1 MSAMLPAF
9 TEGVVEFLIIE
20 NGLVFTTSENKKS
33 ATSIFGKEV
42 ALCEEYRNFKIQE
55 ILGNMISEKSQL
67 ESAPFYTYL
76 KKTAG
81 MSDDEILRVS
91 ADLKRSKIEKGNLL
105 LAKGA
110 ICNYSFFVEKGLLR
124 SYTLDESGKEHVMQF
139 APENWFIVDRSS
151 VYFNDVSESYIEAI
165 EDTEVVL
172 IGEDFFNKANETS
185 PAFRKFNDKI
195 LHNHIRHMQK
205 RLNLLLG
212 ATAEVRYLSFIEM
225 YPDLLLRVPQWMI
238 ASYLGITPESL
249 SRVRK
254 ELAQKN
260 FRPSS

>member
-9 TEGVVEFLIIE
+9 TEGEVEFLIIE

-139 APENWFIVDRSS
+139 APENWF
-151 VYFNDVSESYIEAI
+151 NDVSESYIEAI

-238 ASYLGITPESL
+238 AS
-249 SRVRK
+249 
-254 ELAQKN
+254 
-260 FRPSS
+260 